1 MVEIIFYVVGAI
13 IIIAGL
19 IGAVLP
25 LLPGVPLIFL
35 GIFTIS
41 AAAKFSFISTTTL
54 IVLGILALMSVC
66 VDYLSGFLGAKFSG
80 SSLAGLFGA
89 ILGVIFGVSIFGLIG
104 FLIGPA
110 IGVFIFDYMSRR
122 SAKKSTK
129 AATYTFLSTVSG
141 IVINSLLALLM
152 VGIFIGALLV

>member
-1 MVEIIFYVVGAI
+1 MIEVIFYTIGAI
-13 IIIAGL
+13 IILAGL
-19 IGAVLP
+19 VGAVLP
-25 LLPGVPLIFL
+25 LLPGVPLVFL

-41 AAAKFSFISTTTL
+41 AVAKFSFISTTSL
-54 IVLGILALMSVC
+54 IVLGFLALLSVG

-89 ILGVIFGVSIFGLIG
+89 ILGMVFGVSVFGLIG
-104 FLIGPA
+104 FLIGPT
-110 IGVFIFDYMSRR
+110 IGVFIFDYVSRR
-122 SAKKSTK
+122 SAKKSAK

-152 VGIFIGALLV
+152 VGIFIGSLLI